1 MATVRR
7 AKSFLQDYR
16 SLPKEIQGRVDKQL
30 GLLLSNPRHPSL
42 RLKRLKGTDRYEIR
56 ISQVYRLP
64 FRSSDQV
71 LELRRIGTHDLLR
84 QEG

>member
-1 MATVRR
+1 MSPFKKIVV
-7 AKSFLQDYR
+7 
-16 SLPKEIQGRVDKQL
+16 IQLIQERPASQ
-30 GLLLSNPRHPSL
+30 SSIPE
-42 RLKRLKGTDRYEIR
+42 RLKGTDRYEIR
-56 ISQVYRLP
+56 ISDGYRLT